1 MQKSKVKVLSGFR
14 LTIPEEARR
23 RLPIKV
29 GEELTFRLDG
39 KRLVY
44 MVEELPEDP
53 VLGML
58 GLAKGEGRRLAE
70 VENAVVS
77 EIEEK
82 LKRTQR

>member
-29 GEELTFRLDG
+29 GEELVFTLDG

-53 VLGML
+53 VIAML
-58 GLAKGEGRRLAE
+58 SLAKGERRRLAE
-70 VENAVVS
+70 VEDTVLS

-82 LKRTQR
+82 LKRAQQ

>member
-1 MQKSKVKVLSGFR
+1 MHKSKVKVLSGFR

-29 GEELTFRLDG
+29 GDELVFTLDG
-39 KRLVY
+39 KRLAY

-58 GLAKGEGRRLAE
+58 GLAKGERRRLAE
-70 VENAVVS
+70 VEDALVS

-82 LKRTQR
+82 LKRT

>member
-1 MQKSKVKVLSGFR
+1 MQKCKVKVLSGFR

-29 GEELTFRLDG
+29 GEELVFRLDG

-58 GLAKGEGRRLAE
+58 GLAKGERRRLTE
-70 VENAVVS
+70 VEDAVVS
-77 EIEEK
+77 EVEEK
-82 LKRTQR
+82 LKRAQR

>member
-1 MQKSKVKVLSGFR
+1 MQKTKVKVLSGFR

-29 GEELTFRLDG
+29 GEELAFRLDG

-58 GLAKGEGRRLAE
+58 GLVKGERRRLAE
-70 VENAVVS
+70 VEEAVAS

-82 LKRTQR
+82 LKRT